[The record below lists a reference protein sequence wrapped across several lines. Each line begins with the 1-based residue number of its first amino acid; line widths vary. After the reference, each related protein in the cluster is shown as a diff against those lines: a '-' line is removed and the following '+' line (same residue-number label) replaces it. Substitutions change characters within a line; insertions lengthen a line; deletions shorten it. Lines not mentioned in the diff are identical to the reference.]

1 MTYSVM
7 IVDDSM
13 MMRELI
19 RDIVESDPRFRVVGE
34 AENGREALE
43 KVRALKPE
51 VTLLDI
57 EMPEMSG
64 IEAMKRM
71 RLSSPT
77 KVIIISSVAQVGS
90 QQALEARQLG
100 AVDVI
105 AKPSGALSLDLE
117 AKKGHEIVAALHR
130 ALTN

>member
-1 MTYSVM
+1 MTHSVL

-19 RDIVESDPRFRVVGE
+19 RDIVESDAGFSVVGE
-34 AENGREALE
+34 AENGREALS
-43 KVRALKPE
+43 RAKELKPA

-64 IEAMKRM
+64 LEALKR
-71 RLSSPT
+71 LKLVSDT
-77 KVIIISSVAQVGS
+77 KVVIVSSVAQVGS
-90 QQALEARQLG
+90 DQALEARRLG
-100 AVDVI
+100 AVEII

-117 AKKGHEIVAALHR
+117 AKRGHEIMAALR
-130 ALTN
+130 KAVGA

>member
-1 MTYSVM
+1 MSHSVL

-19 RDIVESDPRFRVVGE
+19 RDIVESNGGFAVIGE
-34 AENGREALE
+34 AENGREALT
-43 KVRALKPE
+43 RAKELKPS

-64 IEAMKRM
+64 LEALKR
-71 RLSSPT
+71 LKLVSDT

-90 QQALEARQLG
+90 EQALEARRLV
-100 AVDVI
+100 AFDVI
-105 AKPSGALSLDLE
+105 GKPSGALSLDLE
-117 AKKGHEIVAALHR
+117 AKKGHEIVAALR
-130 ALTN
+130 KATAK

>member
-1 MTYSVM
+1 MTYDVL

-19 RDIVESDPRFRVVGE
+19 RDIIESEPSLSVCGE

-43 KVRALKPE
+43 LAQSLNPH

-64 IEAMKRM
+64 IEALKR
-71 RLSSPT
+71 LKLVCPT
-77 KVIIISSVAQVGS
+77 KVIIVSSVAQTGS
-90 QQALEARQLG
+90 PQAVEARSLG

-117 AKKGHEIVAALHR
+117 SKRGHDIIAAVRR
-130 ALTN
+130 AVGA